1 MTDGTKGM
9 MDRTKGMIDGTKG
22 IMDRTLVCIVCPLGC
37 RLKVTGTID
46 DLQVEG
52 NKCEKGISYAFDEIT
67 NPVRVV
73 CTTVKISGGI
83 HRVIPVKTDKPIPE
97 KYKLDVVKAVK
108 DITLTSP
115 VKMGDVIVSDLFGT
129 GVNIVAE
136 RDM

>member
-1 MTDGTKGM
+1 MMDKTNDM
-9 MDRTKGMIDGTKG
+9 MDRTKDM
-22 IMDRTLVCIVCPLGC
+22 MDRTLICIACPIGC
-37 RLKVTGTID
+37 RLKVTGKID
-46 DLQVEG
+46 DLKVEG
-52 NKCEKGISYAFDEIT
+52 HRCDRGVSYALDEIKS
-67 NPVRVV
+67 PVRTV

-83 HRVIPVKTDKPIPE
+83 HRVIPVKTDRPIPE

-115 VKMGDVIVSDLFGT
+115 VRMGDIIVSDLFGT

>member
-1 MTDGTKGM
+1 MMDKTKDM
-9 MDRTKGMIDGTKG
+9 MDRTLI
-22 IMDRTLVCIVCPLGC
+22 CIVCPMGC
-37 RLKVTGTID
+37 RLKVTGMLD
-46 DLQVEG
+46 DLKVEG
-52 NKCEKGISYAFDEIT
+52 NKCDKGFSYALDEIT

-115 VKMGDVIVSDLFGT
+115 VRMGDIIVSDLFGT